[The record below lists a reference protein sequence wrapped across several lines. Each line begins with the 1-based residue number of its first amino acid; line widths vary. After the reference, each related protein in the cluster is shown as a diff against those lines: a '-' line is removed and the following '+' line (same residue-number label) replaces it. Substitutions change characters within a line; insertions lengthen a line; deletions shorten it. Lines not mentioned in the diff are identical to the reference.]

1 MPIFQNSGVFLHFCH
16 HEMRHMYTW
25 EVGSNPT
32 SELKELSTGLFCLV
46 ETESQCVEVSC
57 QGESESESRSL
68 MSDSVRP
75 HGIQSMEFSRPEYCS
90 GWPFPSPGDLPNPGI
105 EPGSSALQE
114 DSLLNYQGLTRYK
127 FIVASFC
134 FHFSESYSLV
144 NSLII

>member
-1 MPIFQNSGVFLHFCH
+1 MSWPQWLFPLSSYRPISLLPHCCSSLFMNLSDPHTVDCFSPCRFQLSPC
-16 HEMRHMYTW
+16 E
-25 EVGSNPT
+25 GS
-32 SELKELSTGLFCLV
+32 L
-46 ETESQCVEVSC
+46 
-57 QGESESESRSL
+57 ESRSVV
-68 MSDSVRP
+68 SDSLRP

-114 DSLLNYQGLTRYK
+114 DSLLNYQGLTRYN